1 MDTSVHNLSALFE
14 QLGLSNDDAAIARF
28 IGDNGPLAS
37 TTSLADADFWTP
49 AQAAFIK
56 EAIAED
62 SDWAEV
68 VDQLDASLR
77 G

>member
-14 QLGLSNDDAAIARF
+14 QLGLVNDDAAIARF
-28 IGDNGPLAS
+28 IGDNGPLS
-37 TTSLADADFWTP
+37 PTISLADADFWTP